1 MVTGKPV
8 LRRVL
13 VSAIAL
19 LVLASLGASPASQ
32 EPAPESRPQT
42 ADPREAS
49 PVERASPP
57 QAARQTRK
65 GPTLTTL
72 PSDTRKPKPAR
83 RGKVRGTPLTKDALQ
98 KLEKEWLGRWA
109 KIESVS
115 ARLLT
120 KFERAKGQRTL
131 QQGEGTRDCMK
142 KDGRV
147 LMRSSII
154 NTISVKREHDT
165 EIPWILTGQH
175 ISKVSDGRFVY
186 TVDRRRE
193 GTTVTKNWAVPPHII
208 PIGGKWLT
216 TVIRG
221 LQGLRR
227 LRDTTIGDEQ
237 VYVLEGT
244 SKNGRIVHRF
254 SIDKKTGLLR
264 ELAVNNRIDSSKF
277 SVALSDIRLNVE
289 FSEDHFDFVAPEGIE
304 IQDLTVPGT
313 PRPQPTPQAQ
323 ASPPVRQP

>member
-1 MVTGKPV
+1 MV
-8 LRRVL
+8 RRVL
-13 VSAIAL
+13 VSTFAL
-19 LVLASLGASPASQ
+19 LVLASVGASPAGQ
-32 EPAPESRPQT
+32 EAAPESRPQT

-49 PVERASPP
+49 PVEQASPP
-57 QAARQTRK
+57 QAAGQTRK
-65 GPTLTTL
+65 GPTLTNL
-72 PSDTRKPKPAR
+72 PSDRRKPTPAGR
-83 RGKVRGTPLTKDALQ
+83 HKVRGTPLTKDALQ
-98 KLEKEWLGRWA
+98 ELEKELLGRWA
-109 KIESVS
+109 EIESVS

-120 KFERAKGQRTL
+120 KFERGTGQQTL

-142 KDGRV
+142 KDGMV
-147 LMRSSII
+147 LMRSRII
-154 NTISVKREHDT
+154 NTVSVRREHDA
-165 EIPWILTGQH
+165 EVPWIVTGQQ

-193 GTTVTKNWAVPPHII
+193 GTTVTKNWAVPPHIL

-221 LQGLRR
+221 LKRLRR
-227 LRDTTIGDEQ
+227 LRDKSIGDDK

-244 SKNGRIVHRF
+244 SHDGRNVHRL

-264 ELAVNNRIDSSKF
+264 ELEVNNRIDSSKF

-289 FSEDHFDFVAPEGIE
+289 FSEDHFDFVPPEGIE

-313 PRPQPTPQAQ
+313 PRPQPTPQA
-323 ASPPVRQP
+323 SPPVPQP